1 MPDFLTSYLRQVLN
15 TLGLFD
21 PQFTYFQGM
30 VFGEEAVRATVQDT
44 RAGLSQEQLFKHLI
58 CA

>member
-1 MPDFLTSYLRQVLN
+1 MQDFLTSYLRQVLN

-21 PQFTYFQGM
+21 PQFTYLQGV
-30 VFGEEAVRATVQDT
+30 VFGEKAVRVTVQDT
-44 RAGLSQEQLFKHLI
+44 RAGLSQEQRLKHLI